1 MVMRNI
7 RFQLITP
14 LYNTFLDA
22 RSLILSC
29 LREFGPYLFSIAF
42 VRLIHENSSL
52 QALILNFFI
61 NFLTLNILY
70 EYTYIVNEYFT
81 KYEPE
86 ELRTLRWGGISKH
99 EVVLAFVSRLAL
111 WVTITT
117 LCGESISFIPGIF
130 LILFIM
136 IHQILPWD
144 LRSLIGVTSLR
155 LLRIIYVLGP
165 LTSSYDEKW
174 YLITFSFMQILP
186 HTLNYFSSKLYKIYF
201 KEKKQFMVFNRYT
214 FVGFRLIAF
223 YLLSVLLSIM
233 SYLCLFGRSL
243 NSESVLIPLAYF
255 TYILFYE
262 SGRLIVKKSKGRLMS
277 NKHK

>member
-1 MVMRNI
+1 MIMKNI
-7 RFQLITP
+7 RLQLITP
-14 LYNTFLDA
+14 LYNTFLDV

-86 ELRTLRWGGISKH
+86 ELRTLRWGGVSKY
-99 EVVLAFVSRLAL
+99 EVVLAFVTRLTL
-111 WVTITT
+111 WYTITT
-117 LCGESISFIPGIF
+117 LCGESISLIPGIF
-130 LILFIM
+130 LIFFIM
-136 IHQILPWD
+136 IHQILPWE

-165 LTSSYDEKW
+165 ITSSYDEKW
-174 YLITFSFMQILP
+174 YLITFSFIQILP

-201 KEKKQFMVFNRYT
+201 KEKKQFIVFNRYT
-214 FVGFRLIAF
+214 FVGFRLVAF
-223 YLLSVLLSIM
+223 YLLSTLLSIM

-243 NSESVLIPLAYF
+243 NCESVLIPLAYF
-255 TYILFYE
+255 TYILSYE
-262 SGRLIVKKSKGRLMS
+262 SVRLIVKKSKGRLMI